1 MEIDNLILVAV
12 LLACTAFFVVS
23 EFSIVKVR
31 STRIDQLLEEGHPK
45 AVNAKKVTDNLDEY
59 LSACQLGITVSALA
73 IGWIGG
79 PTIANMIA
87 PLFSGFEQSWVPVI
101 SFVLAFSLITFLHV
115 VIGELSPKIIAIQ
128 QAESITLMVATPLIW
143 FYRILYPFIR
153 FLNGSARLITR
164 VLGLKHSSSNEGA
177 HSEEELRMILS
188 ESLKSGEINQS
199 EYKFVN
205 KIFEFDE
212 RVAKEIMVPRTEI
225 ASVNSGLTLLEVFE
239 VMKEEQY
246 TRYPVTEDGDRDNI
260 IGMINMKELMT
271 AFIEDQENGKRPVS
285 DFTHPII
292 QVIDSIPIHELLHKF
307 QKDRMHM
314 GILLDEYGGT
324 SGLVTMEDIIEEIV
338 GEIQDEFDADEIP
351 DVQQI
356 NEHHFILDSKVL
368 VQSVNELLNIEI
380 DEEDVDT
387 IGGWFMT
394 RNFNAEVGDELY
406 EQGHVFRVNDVE
418 GYHILYLEVWK
429 LSEEEVSEV
438 ETTPSPIRTTEAL

>member
-1 MEIDNLILVAV
+1 MVVV

-45 AVNAKKVTDNLDEY
+45 AANAKKVMDNLDEY

-73 IGWIGG
+73 LGWIGG
-79 PTIANMIA
+79 PVIASMIA
-87 PLFSGFEQSWVPVI
+87 PLFAGFDLSWTPAL

-128 QAESITLMVATPLIW
+128 EAEKITLMFASPLIW
-143 FYRILYPFIR
+143 FYRVLYPFIR
-153 FLNGSARLITR
+153 FLNGSARLLTR
-164 VLGLKHSSSNEGA
+164 MLGLKHASANDAA

-225 ASVNSGLTLLEVFE
+225 ASVDSGLTLLEVFE

-271 AFIEDQENGKRPVS
+271 AFIEDQRNGKRTVAE
-285 DFTHPII
+285 FTHPII

-307 QKDRMHM
+307 QRDRMHM

-356 NEHHFILDSKVL
+356 NEHHYILDSKVL
-368 VQSVNELLNIEI
+368 VQSVNELLDIDI

-394 RNFNAEVGDELY
+394 RNFNAEVGDEIY

-429 LSEEEVSEV
+429 LSEEEVTEV
-438 ETTPSPIRTTEAL
+438 ETPPSPAIRTTEAL